1 MRLGTTVVTA
11 VLLVAILGAAVVQ
24 FVLLVDCP
32 GGVASRWPAAGTAA
46 YLA

>member
-24 FVLLVDCP
+24 FVLLVD
-32 GGVASRWPAAGTAA
+32 
-46 YLA
+46 